1 MRRQELQARA
11 RPQQSGGG
19 RSSDSGAGGRRRG
32 PHPVER
38 DRRHRGE
45 RGPITVNLTSCLGL
59 TVLTLIVLSYAGV
72 IDLNLSES
80 LGLTRRGE
88 SESVE
93 RDDAA
98 AGAGGVGEAGGVLE
112 DAAAAATASPPSR
125 CHPALARDDTWGT
138 YASVPAFDGLT
149 PEEELQSL
157 TLAIDS
163 TPDGGSSL
171 GALETT
177 APTTPH
183 LTQYQ
188 RAMQTLRLPVDC
200 RVETGDAM
208 TRAEDG
214 GEEREHP
221 KLGSCAIVFPS
232 VGSCTS

>member
-1 MRRQELQARA
+1 MGRV
-11 RPQQSGGG
+11 GG
-19 RSSDSGAGGRRRG
+19 
-32 PHPVER
+32 
-38 DRRHRGE
+38 
-45 RGPITVNLTSCLGL
+45 L
-59 TVLTLIVLSYAGV
+59 
-72 IDLNLSES
+72 
-80 LGLTRRGE
+80 
-88 SESVE
+88 
-93 RDDAA
+93 
-98 AGAGGVGEAGGVLE
+98 GGVGGAGGVLE
-112 DAAAAATASPPSR
+112 EDAAATTTLPPSR